1 MNEKKA
7 VPANRQALGATW
19 NHGKRPGVAQCDQGR
34 RESDERRGRVEG
46 EVSEV
51 GLLRGLRV

>member
-1 MNEKKA
+1 MA

-19 NHGKRPGVAQCDQGR
+19 NHGKRLGVAQCDQGR